1 VHHGIVDE
9 QAAPDAV
16 APGKAQVGAGAEG
29 RIRLDLAAGEI
40 CEQQLGVSAETH
52 RSRWDGA
59 RPDYGSAI
67 EILDGHARKR
77 FTMRRTAGEVTL
89 LDTG

>member
-1 VHHGIVDE
+1 MVFTRPCGERIPQAPMAFALTGQPPLLE
-9 QAAPDAV
+9 QT
-16 APGKAQVGAGAEG
+16 Q
-29 RIRLDLAAGEI
+29 
-40 CEQQLGVSAETH
+40 QQLGVSAETH